1 MVYNSV
7 TVPPLAAFAH
17 SAGSSDCII
26 NSITSFH
33 PHACSIFSLYLDVS
47 LSVPPTF
54 TYLFNLFY
62 LCFVYPPVCSSL
74 SLLLSHLVFFSIS
87 LPPTFI
93 SFCSIYSTQQRVSLT
108 LCPCVLTWS
117 MEIDSLKYLLW
128 NLLCDDNSRP
138 FPCKTGK
145 AVNPNLRKNKPLW
158 LFLQPLKCKLLSL
171 MGSPTRGIRRNI
183 YEHVTLVQMG
193 CS

>member
-1 MVYNSV
+1 MHVLFSPYTWMFLCQS
-7 TVPPLAAFAH
+7 PPH
-17 SAGSSDCII
+17 S
-26 NSITSFH
+26 H
-33 PHACSIFSLYLDVS
+33 IFLIS
-47 LSVPPTF
+47 F
-54 TYLFNLFY
+54 TYASFTLL
-62 LCFVYPPVCSSL
+62 VCSSL

-93 SFCSIYSTQQRVSLT
+93 SFCSICSTQHS
-108 LCPCVLTWS
+108 PCVLNWS